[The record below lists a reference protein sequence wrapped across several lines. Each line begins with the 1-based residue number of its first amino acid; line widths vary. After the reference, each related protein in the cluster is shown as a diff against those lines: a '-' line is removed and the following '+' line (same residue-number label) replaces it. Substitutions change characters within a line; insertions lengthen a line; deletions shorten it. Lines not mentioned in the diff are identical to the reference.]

1 MSCWNVTKCHFKYHS
16 LPQRCVRSWSP
27 WHFPWF
33 LSWLSSTLRRRWIL
47 DAISGVIWFK
57 HVWND
62 SILLH
67 SDFSIQVLH
76 FQMILEWLKS
86 DTFKGVER
94 VDFGEGDE
102 GPGEF
107 EDAWRQKLRHHQ
119 SLSSFGFCTCCTRCF
134 EGSHRKEDSDGSES
148 VDGVKTNH
156 PQSSKLDFRS
166 SQAHGSL
173 PMASSL
179 LLYVQFSPLWPHS
192 MQLASDHI
200 RSCNFLERAEG
211 WHVYRYIC
219 NHM

>member
-1 MSCWNVTKCHFKYHS
+1 MTLSKVLNELISEKETKVRES
-16 LPQRCVRSWSP
+16 LRMLGVRS
-27 WHFPWF
+27 F
-33 LSWLSSTLRRRWIL
+33 
-47 DAISGVIWFK
+47 AIISRSAPLGFAHVAPGV
-57 HVWND
+57 
-62 SILLH
+62 
-67 SDFSIQVLH
+67 
-76 FQMILEWLKS
+76 
-86 DTFKGVER
+86 
-94 VDFGEGDE
+94 
-102 GPGEF
+102 
-107 EDAWRQKLRHHQ
+107 
-119 SLSSFGFCTCCTRCF
+119 F

-211 WHVYRYIC
+211 
-219 NHM
+219 